1 MQIPYATCE
10 QVSASLEVLNSAYA
24 TAKIYNTILAAS
36 RSAEGFLHRRFYPE
50 LRTVSF
56 DWPTSRSNA
65 SWEIDLEDQEL
76 ISLTEVQSGGTV
88 ITSSCILRRG
98 DDLAEPPYSTLAI
111 NLTTSAAFSAGST
124 WQQAIQVEGLFGA
137 NDTDTSFA
145 GAALSGAIGSTSAT
159 SVVIAPSSGELS
171 PGIGSLLLVDSERM
185 LVLNRRMSSVGI
197 TTSQA
202 LTDLQS
208 NTSFTTAGASSLAIG
223 ETILIDSERM
233 RIKDI
238 AGSTV
243 IVERAYD
250 GTVLGSHSSGST
262 IYGLR
267 TLTVKR
273 GVLGSTAATH
283 SDAAPVYVHEYPPLL
298 NQLVVAETIVMLEQN
313 AAAYARTIGT
323 GAGTREAAG
332 LGLDDVRER
341 AYRELGRK
349 QRSRAI

>member
-10 QVSASLEVLNSAYA
+10 QVARSLEVLNSSYA
-24 TAKIYNTILAAS
+24 TAQILDTINAAS

-50 LRTVSF
+50 LRTVAF
-56 DWPTSRSNA
+56 DWPTTRSLA
-65 SWEIDLEDQEL
+65 TWEIDLQDQEL
-76 ISLTEVQSGGTV
+76 ISLATVDSGGTD
-88 ITSSCILRRG
+88 ITASCILRRG
-98 DDLAEPPYSTLAI
+98 DDLDEPPYSTLSI
-111 NLTTSAAFSAGST
+111 DLSTSAAFSAGTT
-124 WQQAIQVEGLFGA
+124 WQRAILVEGLYGEK
-137 NDTDTSFA
+137 DTDTSLA
-145 GAALSGAIGSTSAT
+145 GAALSGAIASTSAT
-159 SVVIAPSSGELS
+159 SVTVAVSGGQLDV
-171 PGIGSLLLVDSERM
+171 GIGSLLLVGSERM
-185 LVLNRRMSSVGI
+185 LVVNRRMSTIGI

-202 LTDLQS
+202 MVDLQS
-208 NTSFTTAGASSLAIG
+208 NNSFTTAGASSLAVG

-233 RIKDI
+233 KIRDI

-250 GTVLGSHSSGST
+250 GTVLADHSSGTT

-267 TLTVKR
+267 TLTVHR

-283 SDAAPVYVHEYPPLL
+283 SDAAAVYVHQYPPLL
-298 NQLVVAETIVMLEQN
+298 NQLVIAETIVMLYQN
-313 AAAYARTIGT
+313 AAAYARTIGS

-349 QRSRAI
+349 QRSRAV